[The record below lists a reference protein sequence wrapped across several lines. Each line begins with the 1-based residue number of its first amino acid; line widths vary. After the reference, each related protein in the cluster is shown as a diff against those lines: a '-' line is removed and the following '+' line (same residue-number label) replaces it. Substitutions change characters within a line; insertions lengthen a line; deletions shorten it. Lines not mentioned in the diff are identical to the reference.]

1 MCSPSERLM
10 WGGAIGTVRPGDSV
24 LFGHY
29 TITLQKRNVI
39 DKKITIYNIR
49 IIEKNNYNKWSKTN
63 KIINISNNYIQFDN
77 YEIIY

>member
-1 MCSPSERLM
+1 M
-10 WGGAIGTVRPGDSV
+10 
-24 LFGHY
+24 
-29 TITLQKRNVI
+29 I